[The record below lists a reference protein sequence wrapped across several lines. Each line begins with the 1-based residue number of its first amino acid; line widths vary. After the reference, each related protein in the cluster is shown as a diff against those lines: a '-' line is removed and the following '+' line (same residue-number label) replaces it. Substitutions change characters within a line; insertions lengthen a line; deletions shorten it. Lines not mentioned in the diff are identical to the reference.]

1 MIYADFSK
9 KIATVCR
16 KCIPFLFLI
25 HILHSV
31 IQILPL
37 GKAHIFGC
45 KIFCL
50 HGKGFL
56 YLIQILRVYN
66 NLHKLF
72 FKVCVCLCINERA
85 VQHFVY
91 LSVIQMIC

>member
-1 MIYADFSK
+1 MIFADFSKKK

-25 HILHSV
+25 HIPHSV
-31 IQILPL
+31 IQILL
-37 GKAHIFGC
+37 GKAHTFGC

-50 HGKGFL
+50 HGSISFRFFGFITTSTN
-56 YLIQILRVYN
+56 Y
-66 NLHKLF
+66 F